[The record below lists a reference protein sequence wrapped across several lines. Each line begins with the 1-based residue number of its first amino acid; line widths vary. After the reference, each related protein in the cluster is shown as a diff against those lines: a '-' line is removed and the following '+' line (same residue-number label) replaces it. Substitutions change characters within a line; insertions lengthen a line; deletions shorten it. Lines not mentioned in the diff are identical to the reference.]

1 MSIIFTSKR
10 DAWIVAIIWAGALV
24 SATGGVAQLSSEAP
38 LAWRLSLLTLLMS
51 AAAFMLWLTYNIDYT
66 LSNDELR
73 IRCGPFRYR
82 VPLAEIDLVQPSH
95 NPLSSPAASLDRL
108 LIKWH
113 GGRKRILISPAR
125 QVDFLRELDRRCPQ
139 LTLEGDRL
147 VKDSAA
153 A

>member
-1 MSIIFTSKR
+1 MFAPPISGRHEGNGDLYCHSTQASI
-10 DAWIVAIIWAGALV
+10 
-24 SATGGVAQLSSEAP
+24 
-38 LAWRLSLLTLLMS
+38 RL
-51 AAAFMLWLTYNIDYT
+51 
-66 LSNDELR
+66 NDELR

-113 GGRKRILISPAR
+113 EERRRILISPAPEA
-125 QVDFLRELDRRCPQ
+125 DFLRELDRRCPQ